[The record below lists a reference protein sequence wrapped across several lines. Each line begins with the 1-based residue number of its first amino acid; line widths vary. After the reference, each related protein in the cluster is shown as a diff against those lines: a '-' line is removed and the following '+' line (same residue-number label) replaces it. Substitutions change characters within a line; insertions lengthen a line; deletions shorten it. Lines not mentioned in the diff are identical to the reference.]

1 MTDTSIIDNNV
12 DEVDVLSEYFEV
24 VDKDVYCTFKGVICR
39 SLSGGVKNVLYG
51 KTINMSEMYN
61 EMMDDIISFITT
73 GEYNKNE
80 YLDKRGYGSL
90 TESVSMYTFKKY
102 GISLEW
108 VDKIVNGRIV
118 SLDCDRIYECMID
131 RVGGIEKIDWLKVYD
146 STKSFITHNHDI
158 LMCIANEILKN
169 DIYKYFVDRYK
180 LRVSGIRVT
189 NSKIQPV
196 GKGRK
201 TYSDKS
207 IVLEWDGGGNIVLQ
221 LGNIIRNKKH
231 WWNKM
236 TNSRRTG
243 RTRIMDYDVLLNG
256 RCEVEALP
264 DVCPIDNSIILNYT
278 KIDFSVNNNITECK
292 SHDGMDGEKTWSP
305 ASIDRIDS
313 TKPYSYDNIEVI
325 SNYYN
330 TQVKNCA
337 SNSQVGKLYY
347 YQLKKLL
354 NKKINKELV
363 KSMSDDELYKVS
375 DMFGVYFKLF
385 EIISDNNTI
394 LHKEMVRRDKKSKL
408 VVKI

>member
-1 MTDTSIIDNNV
+1 
-12 DEVDVLSEYFEV
+12 
-24 VDKDVYCTFKGVICR
+24 
-39 SLSGGVKNVLYG
+39 
-51 KTINMSEMYN
+51 
-61 EMMDDIISFITT
+61 
-73 GEYNKNE
+73 
-80 YLDKRGYGSL
+80 
-90 TESVSMYTFKKY
+90 
-102 GISLEW
+102 
-108 VDKIVNGRIV
+108 
-118 SLDCDRIYECMID
+118 
-131 RVGGIEKIDWLKVYD
+131 
-146 STKSFITHNHDI
+146 
-158 LMCIANEILKN
+158 
-169 DIYKYFVDRYK
+169 
-180 LRVSGIRVT
+180 
-189 NSKIQPV
+189 
-196 GKGRK
+196 
-201 TYSDKS
+201 
-207 IVLEWDGGGNIVLQ
+207 
-221 LGNIIRNKKH
+221 
-231 WWNKM
+231 
-236 TNSRRTG
+236 
-243 RTRIMDYDVLLNG
+243 MDYDVLLNG

-363 KSMSDDELYKVS
+363 KSMSDDELYKVY
-375 DMFGVYFKLF
+375 DMFSVYFKLF
-385 EIISDNNTI
+385 EIISDNSTI